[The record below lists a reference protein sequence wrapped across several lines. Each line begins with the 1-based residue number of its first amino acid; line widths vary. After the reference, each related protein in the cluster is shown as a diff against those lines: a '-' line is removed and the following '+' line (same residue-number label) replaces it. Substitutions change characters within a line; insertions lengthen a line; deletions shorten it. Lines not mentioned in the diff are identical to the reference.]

1 MALLGPGWFKK
12 NEDEPDLQPGLMG
25 SVQELPKP
33 DKYFWFFLPSS
44 LKPLVTS
51 PKIFVFTKKD
61 VSLWRKRDWL
71 VRYSLSWLIWFFQ
84 FLFT

>member
-1 MALLGPGWFKK
+1 MALLCLTGSKK
-12 NEDEPDLQPGLMG
+12 MNGGAALQPGLLG
-25 SVQELPKP
+25 SVKEFPKP
-33 DKYFWFFLPSS
+33 DKYLCFFPSSS
-44 LKPLVTS
+44 LKPLATS
-51 PKIFVFTKKD
+51 PKIFIFTKKD